1 MDDKE
6 EQYQED
12 INIKLGGMGVYG
24 TASHK
29 FGSRKT
35 NRSVQEVG
43 KLDEYE
49 KVEENDL
56 ETDTSKKAGEEKE
69 Y

>member
-29 FGSRKT
+29 FGSRK
-35 NRSVQEVG
+35 RIGVF
-43 KLDEYE
+43 KR
-49 KVEENDL
+49 L
-56 ETDTSKKAGEEKE
+56 ES
-69 Y
+69 